1 VLRIPTADDWDRE
14 LVLGIEG
21 IIDDDHVMKNDAAPP
36 DGAQGLSIP
45 KTTRIRDNGKPS
57 LKHAKCSFNV
67 FSLGFLPHSKV
78 STHFA
83 LRLGEGFHEDRELRV
98 DTVYQEVHIR
108 IHSAIDFKAKA
119 RRSPFEQS
127 GHEG

>member
-57 LKHAKCSFNV
+57 LKHAKC
-67 FSLGFLPHSKV
+67 
-78 STHFA
+78 
-83 LRLGEGFHEDRELRV
+83 
-98 DTVYQEVHIR
+98 
-108 IHSAIDFKAKA
+108 
-119 RRSPFEQS
+119 
-127 GHEG
+127 